1 VDEQGVSPGSW
12 PLSDESDFEEC
23 SKTRGENSLN
33 STATTFVILAGI
45 IVLFVSDRVPVV
57 LVAIGT
63 ALALYFTGVLDV
75 DQSLRGFG
83 DPAVIFIASL
93 FVVSAGLDATGVT
106 AWAGQGLIT
115 RAGESRARL
124 LVLAML
130 LVALLT
136 ALISINGAVAALLPV
151 VIVTAIR
158 VGRSPSQ
165 LLMPLVFAA
174 HSGSLLALTGTPV
187 NVIVAEAAADA
198 GLAPFGFFS
207 FAIVGVPLLL
217 GTMAIVVLFGQRLLP
232 ERSGRTIPP
241 DLSKHARTLV
251 EQYRLDDGMFQ
262 LRVRSHSPY
271 VGSPLEV
278 VNLAE
283 YAGLT
288 LVTILAGDGGPPR
301 RPALAEGDVLI
312 VRGDAATVGALAS
325 DKLLAFRSEDAPAD
339 VADMLFNRSS
349 GLAEVVIHP
358 RSGMVGQP
366 VFPGMV
372 TPSGDLVIL
381 AVQRRGEN
389 LGPDE
394 TVLAAGDT
402 LLLQGTWKALDEH
415 LDDPDVLV
423 VDSPELVRRQAVP
436 MGAGAKQAIAV
447 LLVMVLLLATGAVP
461 SAIAGLVAACA
472 MVLLRVLTVEQAYR
486 AVNWTTVILVGAMIP
501 LSTAMETTG
510 AAKLMATTLVHIV
523 GNASPY
529 ALLAGLFLLAAILG
543 QLISNTAT
551 ALIMIPIA
559 MAAASEIG
567 VSARPVL
574 MSVAVASA
582 AAFLTP
588 VATPVN
594 LMVMGP
600 GGYRFGDYWKLG
612 LPLLLLFFVV
622 ATFLVPVFWPF

>member
-1 VDEQGVSPGSW
+1 M
-12 PLSDESDFEEC
+12 LSDEADSEER
-23 SKTRGENSLN
+23 SKAHGENCLS
-33 STATTFVILAGI
+33 STTTTFAILAGI
-45 IVLFVSDRVPVV
+45 VVLFVSNRVPVV

-63 ALALYFTGVLDV
+63 ALALYFTGVLNLE
-75 DQSLRGFG
+75 QSLRGFG

-106 AWAGQGLIT
+106 AWAGQHLIA
-115 RAGESRARL
+115 RAGQSRVRL
-124 LVLAML
+124 LVLTMV

-151 VIVTAIR
+151 VIVMAIR

-187 NVIVAEAAADA
+187 NVLVAEAAADA

-217 GTMAIVVLFGQRLLP
+217 GTIAIVVLFGQRLLP

-241 DLSKHARTLV
+241 DLSEHARTLV
-251 EQYRLDDGMFQ
+251 EQYRLDDGMFH
-262 LRVRSHSPY
+262 LRVRSRSPY
-271 VGSPLEV
+271 VGSPPAVADLTD
-278 VNLAE
+278 

-288 LVTILAGDGGPPR
+288 LVTILGGDGGPLR
-301 RPALAEGDVLI
+301 RAALAEGDILI
-312 VRGDAATVGALAS
+312 VRGVAATVGSLAS
-325 DKLLAFRSEDAPAD
+325 DKLLAFRSEDAFAGAAD
-339 VADMLFNRSS
+339 TLFNRSS
-349 GLAEVVIHP
+349 GLAEVVIPP
-358 RSGMVGQP
+358 RSGMVGRP

-372 TPSGDLVIL
+372 TPSGDLIIL
-381 AVQRRGEN
+381 AVQRRGEDV
-389 LGPDE
+389 GPDE

-423 VDSPELVRRQAVP
+423 VDSPELVRRQAIP
-436 MGAGAKQAIAV
+436 MGAGAMQAIAV
-447 LLVMVLLLATGAVP
+447 LLVMVLLLATGVVP
-461 SAIAGLVAACA
+461 SVIAGLVAACA
-472 MVLLRVLTVEQAYR
+472 MVFLRVLTVDQAYR
-486 AVNWTTVILVGAMIP
+486 SVNWTTVILVGAMIP
-501 LSTAMETTG
+501 LSTAMETSG
-510 AAKLMATTLVHIV
+510 AAQLMATTLVHLV
-523 GNASPY
+523 GGAGPY
-529 ALLAGLFLLAAILG
+529 ALLAGLFLLSALLG

-574 MSVAVASA
+574 MCVAVASA

-612 LPLLLLFFVV
+612 LPLLFLFFVV

>member
-1 VDEQGVSPGSW
+1 
-12 PLSDESDFEEC
+12 LSSIV
-23 SKTRGENSLN
+23 
-33 STATTFVILAGI
+33 TTFAIVACIV
-45 IVLFVSDRVPVV
+45 VLFVSNRVPVV

-63 ALALYFTGVLDV
+63 ALALYFTGVLNL
-75 DQSLRGFG
+75 DQSLHGFG

-106 AWAGQGLIT
+106 AWAGQGLIA
-115 RAGESRARL
+115 RAGQSRVRL
-124 LVLAML
+124 LVLAMV

-151 VIVTAIR
+151 VIVMAIR

-187 NVIVAEAAADA
+187 NVLVAEAAADA

-217 GTMAIVVLFGQRLLP
+217 GTIAIVVLFGQRLLP

-262 LRVRSHSPY
+262 LRVRSRSPY
-271 VGSPLEV
+271 VGSPPAV

-325 DKLLAFRSEDAPAD
+325 DKLLAFRSEDAPAH
-339 VADMLFNRSS
+339 VADTLFNRSS
-349 GLAEVVIHP
+349 GLAEVVIPP

-389 LGPDE
+389 QGPDQ

-510 AAKLMATTLVHIV
+510 AANLMAATLVHLV
-523 GNASPY
+523 GNAGPY
-529 ALLAGLFLLAAILG
+529 ALLAGLFLLSAILG

-622 ATFLVPVFWPF
+622 ATFLVPVFWSF

>member
-1 VDEQGVSPGSW
+1 MSSA
-12 PLSDESDFEEC
+12 
-23 SKTRGENSLN
+23 
-33 STATTFVILAGI
+33 ATTFAILAAI
-45 IVLFVSDRVPVV
+45 VVLFVSNRVPVV

-63 ALALYFTGVLDV
+63 ALALYFTGVLNL

-106 AWAGQGLIT
+106 AWAGQGLIA
-115 RAGESRARL
+115 RAGQSRVRL
-124 LVLAML
+124 LVLTMV

-151 VIVTAIR
+151 VIVMAIR
-158 VGRSPSQ
+158 VGRAPSQ

-187 NVIVAEAAADA
+187 NVLVAEAAADA

-217 GTMAIVVLFGQRLLP
+217 GTIVIVVLFGQRLLP
-232 ERSGRTIPP
+232 ERSGRTIPA
-241 DLSKHARTLV
+241 DLSTHARTLV

-262 LRVRSHSPY
+262 LRVRPRSPY
-271 VGSPLEV
+271 VGSPPAAV
-278 VNLAE
+278 DLAE

-288 LVTILAGDGGPPR
+288 LVAILASDGGPLR
-301 RPALAEGDVLI
+301 RTALVAGDILI
-312 VRGDAATVGALAS
+312 VRGDAATVGGLAS
-325 DKLLAFRSEDAPAD
+325 DNLLAFRSEDAPAGA
-339 VADMLFNRSS
+339 ADTLFNRSA
-349 GLAEVVIHP
+349 GLAEVVIPP
-358 RSGMVGQP
+358 RSGMIGQP

-381 AVQRRGEN
+381 AVQRRDEN

-436 MGAGAKQAIAV
+436 MGAGAKQAIVV

-461 SAIAGLVAACA
+461 SVIAGLVAACA
-472 MVLLRVLTVEQAYR
+472 MVLLGVLTVEQAYR

-501 LSTAMETTG
+501 LSTAMEITG
-510 AAKLMATTLVHIV
+510 AANLLATTLVHLV
-523 GNASPY
+523 GGAGPY
-529 ALLAGLFLLAAILG
+529 ALLAGLFVLSAMLG

-622 ATFLVPVFWPF
+622 ATFLVPVFWRF

>member
-1 VDEQGVSPGSW
+1 MS
-12 PLSDESDFEEC
+12 
-23 SKTRGENSLN
+23 
-33 STATTFVILAGI
+33 STATTFAILAAI
-45 IVLFVSDRVPVV
+45 VVLFVSNRVPVV

-63 ALALYFTGVLDV
+63 ALALYFTGVLNL

-106 AWAGQGLIT
+106 AWAGQGLIA
-115 RAGESRARL
+115 RAGQSRVRL
-124 LVLAML
+124 LALTML
-130 LVALLT
+130 LVGLLT

-151 VIVTAIR
+151 VIVMAIR

-187 NVIVAEAAADA
+187 NVLVAEAAADA

-217 GTMAIVVLFGQRLLP
+217 GTIVIVVLFGQRLLP
-232 ERSGRTIPP
+232 ERSGRTIPA
-241 DLSKHARTLV
+241 DLSKHAHTLV

-262 LRVRSHSPY
+262 LRVRPRSPY
-271 VGSPLEV
+271 VDSPPAAV
-278 VNLAE
+278 DLAE

-288 LVTILAGDGGPPR
+288 LVAILAGDGGPPR
-301 RPALAEGDVLI
+301 RAALAEGDILI
-312 VRGDAATVGALAS
+312 VRGDAVTVGGLAS
-325 DKLLAFRSEDAPAD
+325 DKLLAFRSEDAPAGA
-339 VADMLFNRSS
+339 ADTLFTRSS
-349 GLAEVVIHP
+349 GLAEVVIPP
-358 RSGMVGQP
+358 RSGMIGQP

-381 AVQRRGEN
+381 AVQRGDEN

-436 MGAGAKQAIAV
+436 MGAGAKQAIVV
-447 LLVMVLLLATGAVP
+447 LLVMVLLLASGAVP
-461 SAIAGLVAACA
+461 SVIAGLVAACA
-472 MVLLRVLTVEQAYR
+472 MVLLGVLTIDQAYR

-501 LSTAMETTG
+501 LSTAMEVTG
-510 AAKLMATTLVHIV
+510 AANLLAAMLVHVV
-523 GNASPY
+523 GGAGPY
-529 ALLAGLFLLAAILG
+529 ALLAGLFVLSAMLG

-559 MAAASEIG
+559 TAAASEIG

-622 ATFLVPVFWPF
+622 ATFLVPVFWRF